1 MVIIMKSKNDVEISV
16 FDNTFTPFT
25 LDLYM
30 RRFIGEK
37 RKIQAFHAELTP
49 DQAKELIIDLQSKI
63 ETWKVE
69 RRTKRIKNI
78 YRIEVKK

>member
-1 MVIIMKSKNDVEISV
+1 MKSKNDVEISV

-63 ETWKVE
+63 ETCEGRK
-69 RRTKRIKNI
+69 TNKAYQKYLQN
-78 YRIEVKK
+78 